1 MHNHEGLKEKELNQD
16 NISSNGYYLGRNYQ
30 QQVLRSHILQNDM
43 RWNLSNTTNK
53 AMKTLNFIKR
63 NFYHTSTGTKEKLYS
78 MLAKPHLNYATAAWD
93 PHTTKNIN
101 ELERIQNAAARFIK
115 GIYGKDTSVTAL
127 KESLAGSHSKRRDL
141 CRARVTCL
149 YKMVHGKVD
158 IDHKLYTS
166 PKPDRS
172 RRVHG
177 QQFKIDQ
184 VRTDCTCILILS
196 KNDQRLEQPTKILSN
211 RNNREWI
218 QNITAKSK
226 LKLKQKLA
234 TNLDNTPPV

>member
-1 MHNHEGLKEKELNQD
+1 MPLL
-16 NISSNGYYLGRNYQ
+16 LG
-30 QQVLRSHILQNDM
+30 IP
-43 RWNLSNTTNK
+43 
-53 AMKTLNFIKR
+53 TL
-63 NFYHTSTGTKEKLYS
+63 
-78 MLAKPHLNYATAAWD
+78 
-93 PHTTKNIN
+93 TTKNIN

-115 GIYGKDTSVTAL
+115 GVYGKDTSVTAL
-127 KESLAGSHSKRRDL
+127 KESLGWVPLQKER

-149 YKMVHGKVD
+149 YKMMHGKVD

-177 QQFKIDQ
+177 QQFKIDR
-184 VRTDCTCILILS
+184 VRTDVHAYS
-196 KNDQRLEQPTKILSN
+196 FFPKNDQRLEQPTKILSN
-211 RNNREWI
+211 RNNHEWI

-234 TNLDNTPPV
+234 TNKPVRN